1 MKRSLIICGSLLLLL
16 AQSTAAQQGT
26 MEFGIDSNIG
36 YILTDDVNGFEADDV
51 FAIAIPTT
59 AFRFGYFVSNQVSI
73 EPALAVDFFTSD
85 GDSFLDLSLSAGVL
99 YHFSADPA
107 KTRPFVRF
115 SPTIRLIDRGDN
127 SASQFGLVGQAG
139 IKAPLKGPLAAKIAV
154 GVKRDFENDD
164 FFGATT
170 IFGTFGL
177 SFFVDR

>member
-1 MKRSLIICGSLLLLL
+1 
-16 AQSTAAQQGT
+16 
-26 MEFGIDSNIG
+26 MEFGIDGNIG
-36 YILTDDVNGFEADDV
+36 YILTDDVNGFDVDDV
-51 FAIAIPTT
+51 FAITVPVT
-59 AFRFGYFVSNQVSI
+59 AFRFGYFVSDQFSI
-73 EPALAVDFFTSD
+73 EPAVAIEFFSSD
-85 GDSFLDLSLSAGVL
+85 GDSFLDLAFGAGAL
-99 YHFSADPA
+99 YHFSADPQ

-115 SPTIRLIDRGDN
+115 SPTIRFVDDGDD

-139 IKAPLKGPLAAKIAV
+139 IKAPLKGPLAAKVAI

>member
-1 MKRSLIICGSLLLLL
+1 
-16 AQSTAAQQGT
+16 
-26 MEFGIDSNIG
+26 MEFGIDGNIG
-36 YILTDDVNGFEADDV
+36 YILTDDINGFEADDV
-51 FAIAIPTT
+51 FAITIPVT
-59 AFRFGYFVSNQVSI
+59 AFRFGYFVSDQISV
-73 EPALAVDFFTSD
+73 EPAIAVEFFSSD
-85 GDSFLDLSLSAGVL
+85 GDSFTDLGLGVGLL
-99 YHFSADPA
+99 YHFSADAA

-115 SPTIRLIDRGDN
+115 SPTIRFVDGGDN

-139 IKAPLKGPLAAKIAV
+139 IKAPLKGPLAARIAV